1 MAQEGKNRITINLLP
16 PEFMVEE
23 IKKAKFYKI
32 QAIGVGII
40 LIMIF
45 LSSLTVAL
53 RILQSYNISQIQG
66 KLSKIEDKVSIL
78 KNRQASLVLLKDRLT
93 AINQYWGQPSK
104 QSNMYSILDKI
115 IPISI
120 SVTALSVERTGDGVV
135 SLIIPDSNTLDN
147 LISSLISPD
156 INQSKIKK
164 ISIENLNRGRDGTY
178 RLSLKIIAN

>member
-1 MAQEGKNRITINLLP
+1 
-16 PEFMVEE
+16 MVEE

-32 QAIGVGII
+32 QTIGVGII

-66 KLSKIEDKVSIL
+66 KLSKIEDRVSGL

-93 AINQYWGQPSK
+93 SINKYWGQPSK
-104 QSNMYSILDKI
+104 QSNMYSLLDKI
-115 IPISI
+115 IPTQAVI
-120 SVTALSVERTGDGVV
+120 TALSVEKTGDATISLVV
-135 SLIIPDSNTLDN
+135 SNSDILDN
-147 LISSLISPD
+147 LISGLLLQD
-156 INQSKIKK
+156 TDQSKINK

-178 RLSLKIIAN
+178 RLSLKIKIN